1 MSSLKY
7 IAILGRQPELGLA
20 ELESVLGAEGV
31 EPFSRDTALMAEAVH
46 ADQLGGAMKVAEV
59 LYRGP
64 LTPLRN
70 LPIDVAELPMRSE
83 GKTPFAI
90 SAYGFK
96 DTPKMLMAAGL
107 ELKKSLRARGNGSVR
122 LVMASKG
129 LAVSAAEL
137 HHNRVIEDGFELL
150 VVASRS
156 EMVIAR
162 TLGVQDIDWY
172 SKRDYDR
179 PARSAKVGMLPPK
192 LAQILVNS
200 VHSPLV
206 YDPFCGTG
214 VIPQEALLLGRS
226 AQGSDLSD
234 EMVAATRINL
244 AWLEHQVAQKLPKW
258 RAELAD
264 ARGVVLPEGC
274 AVVSEGYLGPNLIH
288 APSPSELSSI
298 RRELGVLYMDVL
310 KSWAAQ
316 LPSGSEV
323 SICVPAWRMGKVW
336 HYLGLIDELP
346 RLGYTL
352 KSFRGVS
359 APLLY
364 ARADQVV
371 GRQLLLLRKN

>member
-1 MSSLKY
+1 MSSLSY
-7 IAILGRQPELGLA
+7 IAILGRQPELGLV
-20 ELESVLGAEGV
+20 ELECVLGGERL
-31 EPFSRDTALMAEAVH
+31 EPFGRQAALMSEAVH
-46 ADQLGGAMKVAEV
+46 ADRLGGVLKVAEV
-59 LYRGP
+59 LYRGSA
-64 LTPLRN
+64 TPLRN
-70 LPIDVAELPMRSE
+70 LPVKAAELPMRGE

-90 SAYGFK
+90 SAYGTG

-107 ELKKSLRARGNGSVR
+107 ELKKVLRERGHGSVR
-122 LVMASKG
+122 LVTPGKG

-150 VVASRS
+150 VVANGG
-156 EMVIAR
+156 EMVVAR

-192 LAQILVNS
+192 LAQVLVNT
-200 VHSPLV
+200 VQAPMV

-214 VIPQEALLLGRS
+214 VVLQEALLMDRA
-226 AQGSDLSD
+226 AQGSDLAE
-234 EMVAATRINL
+234 EMVAATQTNL
-244 AWLEHQVAQKLPKW
+244 EWLQRQVTQTLPKW
-258 RAELAD
+258 QVVRAD
-264 ARGVVLPEGC
+264 AREAALPPGC
-274 AVVSEGYLGPNLIH
+274 AGGGEGYLGPNLTH
-288 APSPSELSSI
+288 SPSPSELAGI
-298 RRELGVLYMDVL
+298 RPGLLALYADVL
-310 KSWAAQ
+310 TSWTGQ
-316 LPSGSEV
+316 LPSGGEV
-323 SICVPAWRMGKVW
+323 SLCVPAWRIGKDW
-336 HYLGLIDELP
+336 HYLGLIDVLP